1 MVDLFAGI
9 PEENIVKSLDWIS
22 QNLDKVGLEGGHT
35 LRRHTDIQVR
45 ALQFRLKEEDVRFAT
60 SFWDAEIAAA
70 VVLELLQKNYQ
81 AEIWRWLRRNGRDD
95 LVLTGRFPKSVGY
108 GFRKGVMILEENLKQ
123 ACVTLVKDLQAD
135 WGFRVLT
142 SYPIFERRDVIEK
155 VNPASGYYGWKVSNP
170 MWEKSKIPA

>member
-1 MVDLFAGI
+1 MDFWCLFCAQKQRSEEQTAERRRKMVDLFAGI
-9 PEENIVKSLDWIS
+9 PEENIIKSLDWIS

-81 AEIWRWLRRNGRDD
+81 AEIRDGCAE
-95 LVLTGRFPKSVGY
+95 TAG
-108 GFRKGVMILEENLKQ
+108 MTW
-123 ACVTLVKDLQAD
+123 C
-135 WGFRVLT
+135 
-142 SYPIFERRDVIEK
+142 
-155 VNPASGYYGWKVSNP
+155 
-170 MWEKSKIPA
+170 